1 MILGKNIG
9 NVYSRGNEIQRVFS
23 YGKLVWEKKADDYN
37 GVVFMAEQENSTIGL
52 AKLST
57 NQTLE
62 YRTDN
67 TNWQNMTRDTVITL
81 NNIGDRAY
89 IRGELSAD
97 NSTSNY
103 TQFTMNG
110 LISASG
116 NCNYIWSKNDLDA
129 PLKEFC
135 GYKLFY
141 VCPITQAPELPAT
154 TLAVSCYRSMFYR
167 CSSLTK
173 APELPATTLANNCY
187 HSMFYWCSSLTKAPE
202 LPATTLAN
210 NCYMTMFERC
220 SSLTQAP
227 VLPATT
233 LTNKCYMAMFRYCEK
248 LNYVKCLATDISAFR
263 CTNSWLVSVSE
274 TGTFVQVDGVNWSVG
289 GSGIPEGWVVEVE
302 DFNGVIFTA
311 EEVNSTIGLAELS
324 TNQTLEYRTDYTNWQ
339 EMTLDT
345 VISLNNIGDRAYIRG
360 ELLADN
366 TESDY
371 TQFTMTGLISASGN
385 CNYIWSKNDL
395 DAPLKAFCGCGMFD
409 YCTSLTQ
416 APELPATTL
425 ATGCYSEMFAY
436 TPITQAPE
444 LPAKELAPY
453 CYMSMFE
460 RCSSLTQAPELPAK
474 ELADGCYT
482 SMFYE
487 CTSLT
492 RVSPLPATT
501 LVYGCYMS
509 MFNKCT
515 SLTQA
520 PELPA
525 TTLADNCY
533 LSMFAYT
540 PITQAP
546 ELPATELAEGCYYN
560 MFAYCTSLTRVSPLP
575 ATTLV
580 KNCYKGMF
588 SYCEKLNYIYSIA
601 TYISATDCTNNWLMG
616 VSETGKFI
624 AKKGTNWTRDVSGIP
639 ENWTVQYI

>member
-1 MILGKNIG
+1 MILSNNIS
-9 NVYSRGNEIQRVFS
+9 NVYSRGKKISRVYS
-23 YGKLVWEKKADDYN
+23 YGKLVWEKLSEDYN
-37 GVVFMAEQENSTIGL
+37 GVIFTAEQENSTIGL

-67 TNWQNMTRDTVITL
+67 TNWQEMTLDTVITL

-103 TQFTMNG
+103 TQFTMTG

-129 PLKEFC
+129 PLKKYC
-135 GYKLFY
+135 GHRLFY
-141 VCPITQAPELPAT
+141 GCTSLTQAPELPAT
-154 TLAVSCYRSMFYR
+154 TLALGCYHTMFYW
-167 CSSLTK
+167 CVSLTQ
-173 APELPATTLANNCY
+173 APELPA
-187 HSMFYWCSSLTKAPE
+187 K
-202 LPATTLAN
+202 TLAN
-210 NCYMTMFERC
+210 NCYMCMFERC
-220 SSLTQAP
+220 TSLTQAP

-233 LTNKCYMAMFRYCEK
+233 LVNNCYNVMFRYCEK
-248 LNYVKCLATDISAFR
+248 LNYVKCLATDISAVR
-263 CTNSWLVSVSE
+263 CTNAWLASVSD
-274 TGTFVQVDGVNWSVG
+274 TGTFVQIKGVDWRVG
-289 GSGIPEGWVVEVE
+289 RSGIPEGWVVEEE

-311 EEVNSTIGLAELS
+311 EEANSTIGLAKLS

-345 VISLNNIGDRAYIRG
+345 VISLNNIGDKAYIRG
-360 ELLADN
+360 ELSADDIGELSN
-366 TESDY
+366 RAGNY

-395 DAPLKAFCGCGMFD
+395 DAPLKKYCGHKLFCG
-409 YCTSLTQ
+409 CTSLTQ

-425 ATGCYSEMFAY
+425 ALGCYY
-436 TPITQAPE
+436 T
-444 LPAKELAPY
+444 
-453 CYMSMFE
+453 MFE
-460 RCSSLTQAPELPAK
+460 RCSSLTQAPELPATT
-474 ELADGCYT
+474 LANNCYT
-482 SMFYE
+482 TMFFE

-492 RVSPLPATT
+492 QAPELPATT
-501 LVYGCYMS
+501 LALGCYMS

-525 TTLADNCY
+525 TTLANNCY

-540 PITQAP
+540 PLTQAP
-546 ELPATELAEGCYYN
+546 VLPAMELAEGCYN
-560 MFAYCTSLTRVSPLP
+560 RMFAYCTSLTQAPVLP

-580 KNCYKGMF
+580 KNCYNYMF
-588 SYCEKLNYIYSIA
+588 AYCEKLNYIYSIA
-601 TYISATDCTNNWLMG
+601 EYNISGECSNNWLMY

-624 AKKGTNWTRDVSGIP
+624 AKKGTNWTRGVSGIP